1 MKTKA
6 LSSKVLGPGLGST
19 LMRYALAVLIGGAL
33 AGCAGQPDD
42 SPGASGDLG
51 QVSVSLSVVPA
62 DILCLRVSGEGGDRT
77 VVRDVDIPSAQP
89 ITATLTGIPLGPVTF
104 TAQAYAA
111 ACGAVTASTV
121 ADWVSDPT
129 TVSVALSHI
138 ATVDLT
144 MHRNGRAKVTIE
156 FPDEAVC
163 SPAGA
168 TCVTSSTCCSH
179 ACSKGACRDVPD
191 AGSDDAT

>member
-1 MKTKA
+1 MKMKT
-6 LSSKVLGPGLGST
+6 LSSKVLGPGLAST
-19 LMRYALAVLIGGAL
+19 LMRYALVVLIGGAL

-42 SPGASGDLG
+42 SSGGAGLG

-62 DILCLRVSGEGGDRT
+62 DILCLRVSGEGADRT
-77 VVRDVDIPSAQP
+77 VVRDIDIPSAQP

-156 FPDEAVC
+156 FPDEAIC

-168 TCVTSSTCCSH
+168 ACTTATTCCSH
-179 ACSKGACRDVPD
+179 ACSKGACKDVPD
-191 AGSDDAT
+191 AGSDDAS

>member
-1 MKTKA
+1 MKRET
-6 LSSKVLGPGLGST
+6 LSAKVSGPCFGST
-19 LMRYALAVLIGGAL
+19 LPRHALALLIGGAL
-33 AGCAGQPDD
+33 AGCAGQFDD
-42 SPGASGDLG
+42 SSGAGAELG

-62 DILCLRVSGEGGDRT
+62 DILCLRVSGEGADRT

-163 SPAGA
+163 SPVGA
-168 TCVTSSTCCSH
+168 ACATSSTCCSH
-179 ACSKGACRDVPD
+179 ACSKGACKDVPD
-191 AGSDDAT
+191 AGSDDAG